1 MTEPIFRSDMIVNLV
16 DSMGDEDTIVNAAR
30 VSSGSVADQHS
41 QAANKGL
48 IRALIREGHGTPVEY
63 PDLIWHL
70 EVPIF
75 VSRQIVK
82 HRLSTINEVSG
93 RYSDLDPVFYSPA
106 PGRPVQQVGKTMN
119 YEFAPG
125 DTPEA
130 LDLLEDVRDEMETV
144 AIHAWQSYKYLR
156 DRGVAKEL
164 ARQHLPV
171 NLYTRLYM
179 KMNLR
184 STLHFITQR
193 TERDDADRVSHA
205 QHEIELVA
213 RQMEEIIKTKFP
225 TVWDAYAATGY
236 KKL

>member
-1 MTEPIFRSDMIVNLV
+1 MTKPVFRSDMTVRLV
-16 DSMGDEDTIVNAAR
+16 DSMGDEDAIVNAAR
-30 VSSGSVADQHS
+30 VSSGSDASNHADI
-41 QAANKGL
+41 ANKGL
-48 IRALIREGHGTPVEY
+48 IKALIREGHGTPFEY
-63 PDLIWHL
+63 PDFIWYL

-82 HRLSTINEVSG
+82 HRLSTINELSG
-93 RYSDLDPVFYSPA
+93 RYSDLEPVFYSPA

-119 YEFAPG
+119 YEFVPG
-125 DTPEA
+125 DDPA
-130 LDLLEDVRDEMETV
+130 SLDLLEDVRDELETV
-144 AIHAWQSYKYLR
+144 ALHAWQSYKYLR

-164 ARQHLPV
+164 ARQHLPL

-193 TERDDADRVSHA
+193 TERKGADRVSHA
-205 QHEIELVA
+205 QYEIELVA
-213 RQMEEIIKTKFP
+213 RQMEEIVKAKFP
-225 TVWDAYAATGY
+225 TVWEAYAATGY

>member
-1 MTEPIFRSDMIVNLV
+1 MSEPVFRSDMTVRLV

-30 VSSGSVADQHS
+30 VSTSTSASDHTD
-41 QAANKGL
+41 AANKGL
-48 IRALIREGHGTPVEY
+48 IKALIREGHGTPFEY
-63 PDLIWHL
+63 PDLIWYL
-70 EVPIF
+70 EVPVF
-75 VSRQIVK
+75 VSRQVVK
-82 HRLSTINEVSG
+82 HRLSTISELSG
-93 RYSDLDPVFYSPA
+93 RYSDLEPVFYSPA
-106 PGRPVQQVGKTMN
+106 PGRPVRQVGKTMN

-130 LDLLEDVRDEMETV
+130 LDLLEDVRYAMDAVSIFSWRM
-144 AIHAWQSYKYLR
+144 YKHLR

-164 ARQHLPV
+164 ARQHLPL

-193 TERDDADRVSHA
+193 TEREDADRVSHA
-205 QHEIELVA
+205 QYEIELVA

-225 TVWDAYAATGY
+225 TVWEAYAATGY